1 MPSHSYLIDLKL
13 TSSMRNIKSVNQ
25 IKTLPVQIA

>member
-13 TSSMRNIKSVNQ
+13 TSSMNIKSVNQ